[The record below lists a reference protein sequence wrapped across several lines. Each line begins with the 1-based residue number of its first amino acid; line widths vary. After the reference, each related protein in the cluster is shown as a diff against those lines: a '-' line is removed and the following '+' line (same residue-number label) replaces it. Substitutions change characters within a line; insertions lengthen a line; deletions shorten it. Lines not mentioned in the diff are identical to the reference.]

1 MNWAWITICVLGYAF
16 LVNGC
21 ELKLYLISYFQR
33 KNLHDMFL
41 EYYY

>member
-21 ELKLYLISYFQR
+21 ELKFNLISFFYICMILFP
-33 KNLHDMFL
+33 
-41 EYYY
+41 EVY

>member
-21 ELKLYLISYFQR
+21 ELKFNLFSYF
-33 KNLHDMFL
+33 
-41 EYYY
+41 